1 MNIEIKAGVY
11 TRNGEDVPFNFYTS
25 LSAYNKVRF
34 VDSVVSAIVTDDGYN
49 YVIKDMLFDFWVVNF
64 FTDVDVSK
72 IAEAENNIDVI
83 EDFFDENNIV
93 DIVKINIVPGIIDEL
108 EKAVEFNIEY
118 KTGIHINPISS
129 SLSSLLDTI
138 EGKVENID
146 FDSMMDIAEAMSGI
160 SGELTADKMLDAYAK
175 TDIFK
180 KNWENAAA
188 DNGNFNVVK
197 GGKEASLFPIL
208 SPTV

>member
-49 YVIKDMLFDFWVVNF
+49 YVIKDMLFDFWIVRF
-64 FTDVDVSK
+64 FTDVDVSE
-72 IAEAENNIDVI
+72 IAEAENNIDAI
-83 EDFFDENNIV
+83 EDFLDETNIV
-93 DIVKINIVPGIIDEL
+93 DIVKANMTPGIIDEL

-129 SLSSLLDTI
+129 SLSSLLNTI

-188 DNGNFNVVK
+188 DKGNFNVIK
-197 GGKEASLFPIL
+197 GGKEASLSPIL

>member
-64 FTDVDVSK
+64 FTDVDVSE
-72 IAEAENNIDVI
+72 IAEAENNIDAI
-83 EDFFDENNIV
+83 EDFLDDTNIV
-93 DIVKINIVPGIIDEL
+93 DIVKMNVVPGILDEL

-138 EGKVENID
+138 ERKVEDID
-146 FDSMMDIAEAMSGI
+146 FDSMMNIAEAMSGI

-188 DNGNFNVVK
+188 DKGNFNVIK
-197 GGKEASLFPIL
+197 GGKEASLSPIL

>member
-72 IAEAENNIDVI
+72 IAEAENNIDAI

-118 KTGIHINPISS
+118 KTGIHINPVSS

-138 EGKVENID
+138 ERKVENID
-146 FDSMMDIAEAMSGI
+146 LDSMMDIAEVMSGI

-188 DNGNFNVVK
+188 DKGSFNVVK
-197 GGKEASLFPIL
+197 GGKEASLSPIL
-208 SPTV
+208 SPIV

>member
-72 IAEAENNIDVI
+72 IAEAENNIDAI

-197 GGKEASLFPIL
+197 GGKEASLSPIL

>member
-11 TRNGEDVPFNFYTS
+11 TSNGEDVPFNFYTS

-49 YVIKDMLFDFWVVNF
+49 YVIKDMLFDFWVVRF

-72 IAEAENNIDVI
+72 IAEAENNIDAI
-83 EDFFDENNIV
+83 EDFFDENNII
-93 DIVKINIVPGIIDEL
+93 DIVKINIVPGVIDEL

-138 EGKVENID
+138 ERKVEDID
-146 FDSMMDIAEAMSGI
+146 LDSMMDVAEAMSGI

-188 DNGNFNVVK
+188 DKGNFNVVK
-197 GGKEASLFPIL
+197 GGKEASLSPLL

>member
-34 VDSVVSAIVTDDGYN
+34 VDSVVSAIVTNDGYN

-64 FTDVDVSK
+64 FTDVDVSE
-72 IAEAENNIDVI
+72 IAEAENNIDAI
-83 EDFFDENNIV
+83 EDFLDETNIV
-93 DIVKINIVPGIIDEL
+93 DIVKMNVVPGILDEL

-138 EGKVENID
+138 ERKVEDID
-146 FDSMMDIAEAMSGI
+146 FDSMMDIAEVMSGI

-188 DNGNFNVVK
+188 DKGSFNVVK
-197 GGKEASLFPIL
+197 GGKEASLSPIL

>member
-49 YVIKDMLFDFWVVNF
+49 YVIKDMLFDFWVVSF

-72 IAEAENNIDVI
+72 IAEAENNIDAI

-138 EGKVENID
+138 EEKVENID

-180 KNWENAAA
+180 KNWENAAV

-197 GGKEASLFPIL
+197 GGKEASLSPIL

>member
-72 IAEAENNIDVI
+72 IAEAENNIDAI

-138 EGKVENID
+138 ERKVENID
-146 FDSMMDIAEAMSGI
+146 LDSMMDIAEAMSGI

-180 KNWENAAA
+180 KNWKNAVA
-188 DNGNFNVVK
+188 DKESFNVVK
-197 GGKEASLFPIL
+197 GGKEASLSPIL

>member
-1 MNIEIKAGVY
+1 MNIEIKAGMY

-64 FTDVDVSK
+64 FTDVDVSEV
-72 IAEAENNIDVI
+72 AEAENNIDAI
-83 EDFFDENNIV
+83 ENFLDDTNIV
-93 DIVKINIVPGIIDEL
+93 DIVKMNVVPGIIDEL

-146 FDSMMDIAEAMSGI
+146 FDSMMEIAEAMSGI

-197 GGKEASLFPIL
+197 GGKEASLSPIL

>member
-64 FTDVDVSK
+64 FTDVDVSE
-72 IAEAENNIDVI
+72 IAEAENNIDAI
-83 EDFFDENNIV
+83 EDFLDETNIV
-93 DIVKINIVPGIIDEL
+93 DIVKMNVVPGILDEL

-138 EGKVENID
+138 ERKVEDID
-146 FDSMMDIAEAMSGI
+146 FDSMMDIAEVMSGI

-188 DNGNFNVVK
+188 DKGNFNVIK
-197 GGKEASLFPIL
+197 GGKEASLSPIL

>member
-49 YVIKDMLFDFWVVNF
+49 YVIKDMLFDFWIVRF
-64 FTDVDVSK
+64 FTDVDVSE
-72 IAEAENNIDVI
+72 IAEAENNIDAI

-188 DNGNFNVVK
+188 DKGNFNVIK
-197 GGKEASLFPIL
+197 GGKEASLSPIL

>member
-11 TRNGEDVPFNFYTS
+11 THNGEDVPFNFYTS

-72 IAEAENNIDVI
+72 IAEAENNIDAI

-138 EGKVENID
+138 ERKVENID
-146 FDSMMDIAEAMSGI
+146 LDSMMDIAEVMSGI

-180 KNWENAAA
+180 KNWEKAAA
-188 DNGNFNVVK
+188 DKGSFNVVK
-197 GGKEASLFPIL
+197 GGKEASLSPIL
-208 SPTV
+208 SPIV

>member
-11 TRNGEDVPFNFYTS
+11 TRNGKDVPFNFYTS

-64 FTDVDVSK
+64 FTDVDVSE
-72 IAEAENNIDVI
+72 IAEAENNIDAI

-138 EGKVENID
+138 EEKVENID

-180 KNWENAAA
+180 KNWENDAA

-197 GGKEASLFPIL
+197 GGKEASLSPIL
-208 SPTV
+208 PPTV